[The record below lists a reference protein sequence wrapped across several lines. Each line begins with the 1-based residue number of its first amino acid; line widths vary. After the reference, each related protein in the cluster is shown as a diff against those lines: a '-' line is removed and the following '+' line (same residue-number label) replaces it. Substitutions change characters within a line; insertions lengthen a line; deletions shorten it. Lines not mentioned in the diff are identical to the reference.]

1 MEKIKVSVLGCCVS
15 RDAVNCDDFEAL
27 HSVGFI
33 SPYTINSGT
42 SVDIDI
48 EKLKNDSLPNYMARN
63 IVLDY
68 ATTIG

>member
-15 RDAVNCDDFEAL
+15 RDAVNCDDFEVL
-27 HSVGFI
+27 RSVRFI

-42 SVDIDI
+42 PVDIDI
-48 EKLKNDSLPNYMARN
+48 EKLKNDGLPNYMARN